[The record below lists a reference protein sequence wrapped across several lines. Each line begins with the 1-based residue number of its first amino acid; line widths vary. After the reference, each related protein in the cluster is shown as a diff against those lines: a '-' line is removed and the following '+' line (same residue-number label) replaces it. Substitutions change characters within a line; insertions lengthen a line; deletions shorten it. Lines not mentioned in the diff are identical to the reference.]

1 MKPEQYFF
9 RYAYPCSENLVM
21 LKKITDKEKKELEI
35 KFLKNQ
41 CPSRK
46 ELEKYYSAAFE
57 RIKKV
62 AKAMKRKP
70 WDIDVMREYFID
82 EHNRVIERNEG
93 NYKLLPKSMKAI
105 CKVYI
110 GEVVERKGNILT
122 LEINDKGKKTK
133 RKVLDNSLNAK
144 KGDKV
149 TVHYGF
155 AIESL

>member
-9 RYAYPCSENLVM
+9 RYSYPCSQYLVM
-21 LKKITDKEKKELEI
+21 LKKITEKQKKDLDK
-35 KFLKNQ
+35 KFLNNQ

-46 ELEKYYSAAFE
+46 VLENYYSAAFE

-62 AKAMKRKP
+62 AKAMKREP
-70 WDIDVMREYFID
+70 WDINVIREYFIK
-82 EHNRVIERNEG
+82 EHNMCIARNEG
-93 NYKLLPKSMKAI
+93 NYKLFPKSMKDI

-110 GEVVERKGNILT
+110 GEVIERKGNILT
-122 LEINDKGKKTK
+122 LKLNGKKKTIK
-133 RKVLDNSLNAK
+133 KFLDNSLNAK

-155 AIESL
+155 AIEKI